1 MPLSGSGRP
10 AKECE
15 EKPPSQA
22 WSQQHLMPVNI
33 PEQQQPREPELAS
46 GLEEPAALQTWSD
59 ATAAERIAS
68 V

>member
-1 MPLSGSGRP
+1 
-10 AKECE
+10 
-15 EKPPSQA
+15 
-22 WSQQHLMPVNI
+22 MPVNK

-59 ATAAERIAS
+59 AIAAERIAS